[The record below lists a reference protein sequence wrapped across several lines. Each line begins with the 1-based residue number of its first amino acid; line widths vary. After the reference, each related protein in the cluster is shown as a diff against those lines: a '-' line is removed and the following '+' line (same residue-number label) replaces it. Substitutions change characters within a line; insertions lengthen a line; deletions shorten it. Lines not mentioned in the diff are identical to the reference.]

1 MYGSITMK
9 LLLVDTSCV
18 YSKFSLREVKLGLDG
33 AKFEITCDD
42 EDVMSAY
49 IEVCKLPEKLGL

>member
-1 MYGSITMK
+1 MK

-42 EDVMSAY
+42 EDLMSAY